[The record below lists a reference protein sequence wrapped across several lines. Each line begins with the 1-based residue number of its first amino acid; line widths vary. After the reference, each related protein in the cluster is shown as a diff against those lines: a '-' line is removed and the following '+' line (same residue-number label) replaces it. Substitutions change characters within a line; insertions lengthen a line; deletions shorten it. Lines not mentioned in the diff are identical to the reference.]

1 MRMNARQK
9 DQMTVLGGRAIVLAV
24 FLAIWEIAT
33 LTVVDPFFISSP
45 SRIGAYLGSELTS
58 PGFYYDL
65 YISGVELGIGY
76 VAGALAGIV
85 AGVLLARWELIARIM
100 DPFLIALNSI
110 PRMALA
116 PLLIIWF
123 GIDMMSKIVLAGM
136 MVFFV
141 TFFNTIG
148 GIRSVDNRLCEVSR
162 VLGCNE
168 WQVFTKVMLPSAS
181 SWIITGLKM
190 SLPFALIGVIVGEF
204 MAASAGIGYRLNM
217 FTTTYNITG
226 AMTVILIIMVL
237 MTLLNEV
244 MNRVEDSLLRWR
256 PSTERAPEAAGGK
269 G

>member
-1 MRMNARQK
+1 
-9 DQMTVLGGRAIVLAV
+9 
-24 FLAIWEIAT
+24 
-33 LTVVDPFFISSP
+33 
-45 SRIGAYLGSELTS
+45 
-58 PGFYYDL
+58 
-65 YISGVELGIGY
+65 
-76 VAGALAGIV
+76 
-85 AGVLLARWELIARIM
+85 WELIARIM

-123 GIDMMSKIVLAGM
+123 GIDMMPKIVLAGM

-162 VLGCNE
+162 GLGCNE

-244 MNRVEDSLLRWR
+244 MN
-256 PSTERAPEAAGGK
+256 
-269 G
+269 

>member
-1 MRMNARQK
+1 MNERQK
-9 DQMTVLGGRAIVLAV
+9 DHIKVQGGRFLVAAV
-24 FLAIWEIAT
+24 FLSIWEICT
-33 LTVVDPFFISSP
+33 LTVIDPFFISSP
-45 SRIGAYLGSELTS
+45 SRIAVNLGKELTDK
-58 PGFYYDL
+58 GFYYDL
-65 YISGVELGIGY
+65 YISSVELLVGY
-76 VAGALAGIV
+76 VVGAAAGIV
-85 AGVLLARWELIARIM
+85 TGVLLARWELIARIM

-226 AMTVILIIMVL
+226 AMTVILLIMVL
-237 MTLLNEV
+237 MTLLNEI
-244 MNRVEDSLLRWR
+244 MNRFEEKLLRWR
-256 PSTERAPEAAGGK
+256 PTTGRVPEPQGVR
-269 G
+269 